1 MVSESFSQKAGH
13 RIRRPNF
20 VGMAGKKKKKKK
32 KKDTAGKGNDERTS
46 VLSEPDLV
54 KGFTSQ

>member
-20 VGMAGKKKKKKK
+20 VGMAGKKKK